1 MEICDKVGS
10 NSKNAKDCLKSI
22 LRRLANDDPH
32 VALQAIVLLD
42 ACINNCGKTFQLEIA
57 SREFEN
63 DFRKLLQKSGP
74 SVSMVVT
81 IISIVCKYFLYT
93 FLF

>member
-10 NSKNAKDCLKSI
+10 NTKNAKDCLKSI
-22 LRRLANDDPH
+22 LRRLSNDDPH

-63 DFRKLLQKSGP
+63 DYRKLLQKSGP
-74 SVSMVVT
+74 IVSMV
-81 IISIVCKYFLYT
+81 IILSHIKLI
-93 FLF
+93 LF